1 MEKVWGDREK
11 ERERVESS
19 EGGSDFKEESLDAI
33 WRRDMERKV
42 WRFECLWQGR
52 MGFMKVAGIQNSQMH
67 V

>member
-1 MEKVWGDREK
+1 M
-11 ERERVESS
+11 ESS